1 MWEQWGLWGWG
12 GWRPWERSAST
23 ASTVAPVNE
32 RLPFDPDK
40 MAAPRR
46 PIAPAADA
54 TPWSVSRLAG
64 EIDATLRRGVPAP
77 VRVIGEVSGFRDR
90 THWYFDLKDEGAVVN
105 CVLFANIAR
114 KINPPPRDGEQVVVK
129 GRVEFYTKAG
139 KVSFILESL
148 ERAGEG
154 PLDRAFR
161 ELCATLKAEGYFAVE
176 RKKPLPRFPR
186 RIAVITSRSAAAL
199 QDVIDTARRRCPA
212 VGLVLVDVPVQGDA
226 AAPEIARAIDRVSRH
241 HQRLGVDAIIV
252 TRGGGSKE
260 DLWCFNERVVA
271 DAIHR
276 CTVPLVAAIGHETD
290 TTIAEL
296 VADERCATPTQAAMR
311 LTPDTGE
318 LIRQLDSTQRRLITA
333 LARGADIASRDIDRS
348 ADRLESAAF
357 DTVAALRTRAHQLE
371 LRLERV
377 RPQAQHARMIGRLA
391 AAEDRL
397 RRAVQSR
404 LDPSRLLAAQEGLAR
419 SVARRSTDAAA
430 RLAALDKH
438 LAAVSPKRVLER
450 GFSITAAADGRLVR
464 SVADV
469 SAGDPLTTHV
479 ADGSIVSTVRDQSA
493 SHTTPPAPRPSKVRK
508 PDPNEPGLFHG

>member
-1 MWEQWGLWGWG
+1 
-12 GWRPWERSAST
+12 
-23 ASTVAPVNE
+23 VNE

-46 PIAPAADA
+46 SVAPAADA
-54 TPWSVSRLAG
+54 APWSVSRLAG

-105 CVLFANIAR
+105 CVLFANVAR

-161 ELCATLKAEGYFAVE
+161 ELCATLKAEGYFAIE

-241 HQRLGVDAIIV
+241 HQQLGVDAIIL

-260 DLWCFNERVVA
+260 DLWCFNERAVA

-311 LTPDTGE
+311 LTPDTSE
-318 LIRQLDSTQRRLITA
+318 LLRQLDSTQRRLVTA
-333 LARGADIASRDIDRS
+333 LARGAELASRDIDRA
-348 ADRLESAAF
+348 ADRLESAALES
-357 DTVAALRTRAHQLE
+357 VAALRTRAHQLE
-371 LRLERV
+371 IRLERV
-377 RPQAQHARMIGRLA
+377 RPQAQHARMIARVA
-391 AAEDRL
+391 AAEERL
-397 RRAVQSR
+397 RRVMQSR
-404 LDPSRLLAAQEGLAR
+404 LDPTRLRAAHDALAR
-419 SVARRSTDAAA
+419 AIARRSRDAAA
-430 RLAALDKH
+430 SLDALDKH
-438 LAAVSPKRVLER
+438 LAAISPKRVLER

-469 SAGDPLTTHV
+469 AAGDALTTHV
-479 ADGSIVSTVRDQSA
+479 ADGTIASTVGEHA
-493 SHTTPPAPRPSKVRK
+493 APRTNQPVPRSRK
-508 PDPNEPGLFHG
+508 ARGPDPEEPGLFHGWNS